1 MIIIRSPRQFGEVL
15 RHRRQERGHTLL
27 GVAVRLGTRRGRVSE
42 WEHGQRTPN
51 AATLIRYA
59 NALGY
64 DVALVDRAGALTSD
78 RRTA

>member
-1 MIIIRSPRQFGEVL
+1 MIIIRTPSEIGEVL
-15 RHRRQERGHTLL
+15 RRRRQERGHTLL
-27 GVAVRLGTRRGRVSE
+27 GAAHRVGTRTARLSE

-64 DVALVDRAGALTSD
+64 DVALVPRAGALTPD